1 MFILYFYGGFSV
13 KNKSFKFLIVILII
27 SLLGNGFFIFKL
39 KQQPFSISLENA
51 NSRDTY
57 FTIHN
62 VKQAHSITKG
72 KGIKVGILDHYFGAE
87 SHKELYTNCID
98 FLNDSDSL
106 NSISE
111 HGYWMA
117 TTLKE
122 IAPECEIYGLNTI
135 NSKDENSKIDAII
148 KAIDWSIENHI
159 DILTYSQPAISE
171 NNRKRFDE
179 AVDKAIKNNIVTTF
193 IHYDNPNNLW
203 PDAMVSDDN
212 LESGVRKPDLNILH
226 YDYNSLL
233 IDSYNQYEKSKNG
246 VRKGENT
253 PYLSISS
260 TSVVTGGFVALLK
273 SINNTLT
280 PNEYK
285 EILKKTSSNMTFKNP
300 YTLKE
305 SQCSSVPDVG
315 KATLYIK
322 DNFK

>member
-1 MFILYFYGGFSV
+1 M
-13 KNKSFKFLIVILII
+13 KNKYFIILILVLIV
-27 SLLGNGFFIFKL
+27 SLLGNAFFILKL
-39 KQQPFSISLENA
+39 KQQPLSIDVGNA
-51 NSRDTY
+51 NSRATY

-62 VKQAHSITKG
+62 VKQAHEITKG
-72 KGIKVGILDHYFGAE
+72 KGIKVGILDHYFGYGA
-87 SHKELYTNCID
+87 HKELYNDCID
-98 FLNDSDSL
+98 FLNDPNSL
-106 NSISE
+106 NNISE

-135 NSKDENSKIDAII
+135 NSKDENSKVDAII
-148 KAIDWSIENHI
+148 KAIDWAIENHI

-171 NNRKRFDE
+171 NNRKRFDD
-179 AVDKAIKNNIVTTF
+179 AVDKATKNNIVTTF
-193 IHYDNPNNLW
+193 IHYDSPNNLW
-203 PDAMVSDDN
+203 PGGMVSDDK
-212 LESGVRKPDLNILH
+212 LEASARKPDLNILH

-233 IDSYNQYEKSKNG
+233 IDTYSQYEKSKDG
-246 VRKGENT
+246 VRNGENT

-285 EILKKTSSNMTFKNP
+285 DILKKTSSNIVFKDP

-305 SQCSSVPDVG
+305 SQCSNVPDIG
-315 KATLYIK
+315 KAALYIK

>member
-1 MFILYFYGGFSV
+1 M
-13 KNKSFKFLIVILII
+13 KNKCFIILVPVLIV
-27 SLLGNGFFIFKL
+27 SLFGNAFFIFKL
-39 KQQPFSISLENA
+39 KQQPLNITLENG

-62 VKQAHSITKG
+62 IKQAHQITKG
-72 KGIKVGILDHYFGAE
+72 KGIKVGILDHYFGYGP
-87 SHKELYTNCID
+87 HKELYNDCID
-98 FLNDSDSL
+98 FLNNPDSL
-106 NSISE
+106 NNISE

-135 NSKDENSKIDAII
+135 NSKDENSKVDAII
-148 KAIDWSIENHI
+148 KAIDWAIKNHI

-193 IHYDNPNNLW
+193 IHYDSPNNLW
-203 PDAMVSDDN
+203 PGGMVSDDK
-212 LESGVRKPDLNILH
+212 LESGARKPDLNILH

-233 IDSYNQYEKSKNG
+233 IDTYSQYEKSKDG
-246 VRKGENT
+246 VRNGEST

-285 EILKKTSSNMTFKNP
+285 EILKKTSSNIVFKDP

-305 SQCSSVPDVG
+305 SQCSNVPDIG

-322 DNFK
+322 DDFK

>member
-1 MFILYFYGGFSV
+1 MRNKYFIILV
-13 KNKSFKFLIVILII
+13 PILIV
-27 SLLGNGFFIFKL
+27 SLLGNAFFIFKL
-39 KQQPFSISLENA
+39 KHQPFNITLENA

-62 VKQAHSITKG
+62 IKQANNITKG
-72 KGIKVGILDHYFGAE
+72 KGIKVGILDHYFGYG
-87 SHKELYTNCID
+87 SHKELYNNCID

-106 NSISE
+106 NNISE

-117 TTLKE
+117 ATLKE

-135 NSKDENSKIDAII
+135 NSNDENSKVTAII
-148 KAIDWSIENHI
+148 KAIDWAIENHI

-171 NNRKRFDE
+171 NNRKRFDA

-203 PDAMVSDDN
+203 PDRMVSDDK
-212 LESGVRKPDLNILH
+212 LESGTRKPDFNILH

-233 IDSYNQYEKSKNG
+233 LDSYNKYEKSKNG
-246 VRKGENT
+246 VREGSNT

-260 TSVVTGGFVALLK
+260 TSVVAAGFVALLK
-273 SINNTLT
+273 NINNTLT

-285 EILKKTSSNMTFKNP
+285 EILKRTSSNIVFKDP

-305 SQCSSVPDVG
+305 SQCSNVPDIG
-315 KATLYIK
+315 KAILYIK

>member
-1 MFILYFYGGFSV
+1 M
-13 KNKSFKFLIVILII
+13 KHKSFKFLIVVLII
-27 SLLGNGFFIFKL
+27 SLLGNGFFIYKL
-39 KQQPFSISLENA
+39 KQQPLSISLENV

-87 SHKELYTNCID
+87 SHKALYTNCID

-106 NSISE
+106 NNISE

-135 NSKDENSKIDAII
+135 NSKDENSKVDAII
-148 KAIDWSIENHI
+148 KAIDWAIENHI

-203 PDAMVSDDN
+203 PDGMVSDDK

-226 YDYNSLL
+226 YDYNSLF
-233 IDSYNQYEKSKNG
+233 IDSYNQYEKSKDG

-285 EILKKTSSNMTFKNP
+285 EILKKAGSNMTFKDP

-305 SQCSSVPDVG
+305 SQCSTVPDIG
-315 KATLYIK
+315 KATLYIT